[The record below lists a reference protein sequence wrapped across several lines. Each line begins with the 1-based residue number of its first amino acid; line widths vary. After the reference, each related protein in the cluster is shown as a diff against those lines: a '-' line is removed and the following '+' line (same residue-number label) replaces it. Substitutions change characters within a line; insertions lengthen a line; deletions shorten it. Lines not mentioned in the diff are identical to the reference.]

1 MDFRSH
7 LSLSLSCALAAQE
20 GFTNVET
27 AAHGLECVEK
37 LLLFREVTLVRWKK
51 WMELEHGDASR
62 AQHFLTRE
70 DAEARK
76 DDAELRKRVSME
88 AQVLTHALLEQV
100 SGSSQSARRLRKSGA
115 AGLFRIIVLRL
126 RR

>member
-1 MDFRSH
+1 M
-7 LSLSLSCALAAQE
+7 
-20 GFTNVET
+20 ET

-100 SGSSQSARRLRKSGA
+100 SGSDNRPRRLRKNDA
-115 AGLFRIIVLRL
+115 AGSCGMISPRL
-126 RR
+126 PR

>member
-1 MDFRSH
+1 MKSPFSVGAQRLQFAH
-7 LSLSLSCALAAQE
+7 LSPCRHLTHLLLGVQE

-51 WMELEHGDASR
+51 WMELEHGEASR

-88 AQVLTHALLEQV
+88 AQVLTHALLDQV
-100 SGSSQSARRLRKSGA
+100 S
-115 AGLFRIIVLRL
+115 V
-126 RR
+126 